1 MHPLQVE
8 QPQVSLFSQPTL
20 LQEAQNAIPAPR
32 TKLGPQLEAEWWRL
46 LYLYNREFWFLWKQ
60 CFQRRHCWLT
70 CTLWHAANPDS
81 FLQAFCTDPND
92 CSCLSPVNHIFFFF
106 FLIKDYS
113 SDVPSNIFIICFSFT
128 SSIGLV
134 SINRIIMRTRILNRS
149 AVRADLFQA
158 APNTLPLTFLKIKL
172 VCNRSTLLSSQVGT
186 QHPPIVPQQD
196 TKSKLRNCS
205 LSFICKGYYST
216 VETIRLTWQK
226 AVKLSYDD
234 GKWVVK
240 LCWKFRRDE

>member
-1 MHPLQVE
+1 METAVFVQQGILISVKTVFSATALLTHMHFVTCCKSRFFFASLLHRSKWLFLF
-8 QPQVSLFSQPTL
+8 VSSEPHL
-20 LQEAQNAIPAPR
+20 
-32 TKLGPQLEAEWWRL
+32 
-46 LYLYNREFWFLWKQ
+46 
-60 CFQRRHCWLT
+60 
-70 CTLWHAANPDS
+70 
-81 FLQAFCTDPND
+81 
-92 CSCLSPVNHIFFFF
+92 FFF

-134 SINRIIMRTRILNRS
+134 SINWIIMRTRILNRS

-186 QHPPIVPQQD
+186 QHPPVVPQQD

>member
-1 MHPLQVE
+1 METAVFVQQGILISVKTVFSAMALLTHMHFVTCCKSRFFFASLLHRSKWLFLF
-8 QPQVSLFSQPTL
+8 VSSEPHL
-20 LQEAQNAIPAPR
+20 
-32 TKLGPQLEAEWWRL
+32 
-46 LYLYNREFWFLWKQ
+46 
-60 CFQRRHCWLT
+60 
-70 CTLWHAANPDS
+70 
-81 FLQAFCTDPND
+81 
-92 CSCLSPVNHIFFFF
+92 FF

-205 LSFICKGYYST
+205 LSFICKGYYSA

>member
-1 MHPLQVE
+1 MKAVRYHSLSDYPTHLPHLTVWLFVISDNWILASCTSNKEHRFLLMHPLQVE

-46 LYLYNREFWFLWKQ
+46 LYLYNREFWSLWKQ

-106 FLIKDYS
+106 LIRDYS

-149 AVRADLFQA
+149 A
-158 APNTLPLTFLKIKL
+158 IKG
-172 VCNRSTLLSSQVGT
+172 RSFPSCT
-186 QHPPIVPQQD
+186 QHITPYIFENK
-196 TKSKLRNCS
+196 TCM
-205 LSFICKGYYST
+205 
-216 VETIRLTWQK
+216 
-226 AVKLSYDD
+226 
-234 GKWVVK
+234 
-240 LCWKFRRDE
+240 